1 MPRTRHATDPTGQ
14 AGVTRSH
21 QRAKVLNHPR
31 VAPRTTKYHARGL
44 GHPTSFAQGKTV
56 KYRALKGVALR
67 LALRV
72 RASRPQ
78 YQNIQ
83 KPQTHNKRGKPHKKG
98 GRARGLVQQ
107 SIEKHT
113 TIHKTTRYL
122 INSMLQSSRNTKYAQ
137 WQTCS

>member
-1 MPRTRHATDPTGQ
+1 MRQ
-14 AGVTRSH
+14 
-21 QRAKVLNHPR
+21 VLTHPR

-56 KYRALKGVALR
+56 KYRALKGVALQ

-83 KPQTHNKRGKPHKKG
+83 KPQTHHTRGKPHKKG
-98 GRARGLVQQ
+98 GRARGLVQPL
-107 SIEKHT
+107 IGKHMT
-113 TIHKTTRYL
+113 SHKANTI
-122 INSMLQSSRNTKYAQ
+122 S
-137 WQTCS
+137 